1 MHLGKS
7 RIHACTFRV
16 ERKEINVVK
25 VRFTKV
31 ITYYSLQLLKTNCLY
46 FPGYK
51 WKRYFI
57 RQKNIFIIPKLFQTR
72 PGDLGKKVHA
82 CTLRFSTLN
91 KDPRHPSG
99 PKPSTSL
106 NLGFWSHLGCFG
118 QNAIIF
124 RSRLGLHAKK
134 I

>member
-1 MHLGKS
+1 MHLEKS
-7 RIHACTFRV
+7 RIHACTFQV

-31 ITYYSLQLLKTNCLY
+31 ITYYSLQLLKTNCLF

-91 KDPRHPSG
+91 IDPRHPSG

-124 RSRLGLHAKK
+124 SRKGLV
-134 I
+134 